1 MYFSSSPQLSDPYTY
16 HPPEENTNLFHTN
29 LFQTTTDQNL
39 DSISSDYDINQDSCH
54 NEYLASNEKETFI
67 PLDYF
72 YNIFKIKK
80 IILMEKI
87 L

>member
-1 MYFSSSPQLSDPYTY
+1 MYFSSSPLLSDPYTD
-16 HPPEENTNLFHTN
+16 HPPEKNTNLFHTN

-39 DSISSDYDINQDSCH
+39 DI
-54 NEYLASNEKETFI
+54 SNEKEMFI

>member
-16 HPPEENTNLFHTN
+16 HPPEENTNLF
-29 LFQTTTDQNL
+29 QTTTDQNL
-39 DSISSDYDINQDSCH
+39 DI
-54 NEYLASNEKETFI
+54 SNEKEMFI
-67 PLDYF
+67 LLDYF